1 MPNSMNM
8 KMKFIYTILLA
19 SVTLFSCKKIVE
31 GINVDP
37 NNLQDT
43 DAQTMLTGVELSNVI
58 VQEGELARRSGM
70 WSGYF
75 AGQLFQYNSYQ
86 LYNVIANDYNDTW
99 NQVFAATI
107 KNCRLMRTKALEV
120 NNRRLA
126 GVAQVIEAHAAG
138 TALAL
143 WGDIPFSQVFND
155 QYPNPAFES
164 QLRIYDSLQVLLD
177 TAINNLNSS
186 SFLSFAAQDIYY
198 QGDPIKWRQA
208 AFTLKARYYL
218 QTRNYAQA
226 LLAAQSGI
234 STAANSMVMTHI
246 DNANGSNLYSQFMV
260 DERPGFMN
268 AANTYAVSIINPAG
282 ARYRGNSKTN
292 ETARYRYL
300 YRSGTDINYNNV
312 GGAFHRT
319 TAFPLITYAENLLIQ
334 TEADYRLNGF
344 TAGLNRLN
352 TYRAWMNTGAHVS
365 PTYAVAGTFRYDPYV
380 AADFGTGGVEN
391 SNNPFVT
398 YALTSNAAGVVAGP
412 GASSITPANVTTIGY
427 SAPVYRTPTGMKLT
441 GNANGDSTTTNP
453 NWAAEGTTTTVNAD
467 FSGITFNNTTRY
479 VQYNITT
486 AAGGSFAMQNISIP
500 VTVTGAGTLFAAVAY
515 STDNWATHTYLTQN
529 GNGGEQISSTAPLT
543 VGLPNP
549 VPLTSNRFS
558 VRIIIWRKFASVGN
572 FASANVG
579 SSVFT
584 ISTLPPAASLTPDQ
598 ALLREILE
606 ERYVSFFGQIEGF
619 NDLRRTQKE
628 PLVRVPVLPNAG
640 TEFPQRFLYPQVEI
654 DRNTSTPSPI
664 PGLFVRTPINQ

>member
-1 MPNSMNM
+1 M
-8 KMKFIYTILLA
+8 KHNILYLCL
-19 SVTLFSCKKIVE
+19 LFSLSFLSCKKIVE

-37 NNLQDT
+37 NNLQDAT
-43 DAQTMLTGVELSNVI
+43 AATMLTGVQLSNVL

-99 NQVFAATI
+99 SQVFAATV
-107 KNCRLMRTKALEV
+107 KNARLMRQKALEV

-126 GVAQVIEAHAAG
+126 GVAQVIEAHATG

-143 WGDIPFSQVFND
+143 WGDIPYSEVFND
-155 QYPNPAFES
+155 RFPNPSFES
-164 QLRIYDSLQVLLD
+164 QIRLYDSLQVLLD

-186 SFLSFAAQDIYY
+186 SFVSFAAQDIYY

-208 AFTLKARYYL
+208 AYTLKARYYL
-218 QTRNYAQA
+218 HTRKYADA
-226 LLAAQSGI
+226 LTAAQNGI
-234 STAANSMVMTHI
+234 SIAANSMVMTHI

-268 AANTYAVSIINPAG
+268 AAGTYAVSIINPAG

-292 ETARYRYL
+292 ETARYRYY

-344 TAGLNRLN
+344 TAGLGRLN
-352 TYRAWMNTGAHVS
+352 TYRAWLNTGAHLS
-365 PTYAVAGTFRYDPYV
+365 TTYAVAGTFRYDPYV

-391 SNNPFVT
+391 SNNPFIT
-398 YALTSNAAGVVAGP
+398 YALTSNANGVVAGP
-412 GASSITPANVTTIGY
+412 GASSITPAAVTTIGY
-427 SAPVYRTPTGMKLT
+427 SAPVYRSTGMKLT

-453 NWAAEGTTTTVNAD
+453 NWAAEGTATTVNAN

-479 VQYNITT
+479 VQYDITT
-486 AAGGSFAMQNISIP
+486 AAGSTFAMQNLSLP
-500 VTVTGAGTLFAAVAY
+500 VTVTGAGTLNAAVAY
-515 STDNWATHTYLTQN
+515 STDNWATHTYLTLN
-529 GNGGEQISSTAPLT
+529 GNVGEAVSSTLPLT
-543 VGLPNP
+543 VGLPST
-549 VPLTSNRFS
+549 VALTSNRFS
-558 VRIIIWRKFASVGN
+558 IRVIIWRRFATVGN

-579 SSVFT
+579 TTVFT
-584 ISTLPPAASLTPDQ
+584 LNTVPPVSSLTPDQ

-619 NDLRRTQKE
+619 NDVRRTQKE
-628 PLVRVPVLPNAG
+628 TGVRVPVMPNTG
-640 TEFPQRFLYPQVEI
+640 SSFPQRFLYPQSEL

-664 PGLFVRTPINQ
+664 PGIFTPTPVNQ

>member
-1 MPNSMNM
+1 M
-8 KMKFIYTILLA
+8 KNKIAYLFIFVSLSFL
-19 SVTLFSCKKIVE
+19 SCKKFVE

-37 NNLQDT
+37 NNPQDAT
-43 DAQTMLTGVELSNVI
+43 AATMLTGVELSNVI

-107 KNCRLMRTKALEV
+107 KNCRLMKQKSLAI
-120 NNRRLA
+120 NNIRLA

-143 WGDIPFSQVFND
+143 WGDIPYSQVYNEN
-155 QYPNPAFES
+155 YPNPVFEP
-164 QLRIYDSLQVLLD
+164 QVKLYDSLQVLLD
-177 TAINNLNSS
+177 SAISNLNSA
-186 SFLSFAAQDIYY
+186 SFISFAAQDILY
-198 QGDPIKWRQA
+198 QGDATKWKQA
-208 AFTLKARYYL
+208 AYTLKARYYL
-218 QTRNYAQA
+218 HTKQYAMA
-226 LLAAQSGI
+226 MAAAQNGI
-234 STAANSMVMTHI
+234 SAAANNMVMTHI
-246 DNANGSNLYSQFMV
+246 DNANGSNLYSQFLV

-268 AANTYAVSIINPAG
+268 AAGTYAVSIINPAG
-282 ARYRGNSKTN
+282 AKYRGNSKTN
-292 ETARYRYL
+292 ETARFRYL

-319 TAFPLITYAENLLIQ
+319 TAFPLITYAENLLIL

-352 TYRAWMNTGAHVS
+352 TYRAWMNTGAHLS
-365 PTYAVAGTFRYDPYV
+365 STYAVAGTYRYDPYL
-380 AADFGTGGVEN
+380 ASDFASGGVEN

-398 YALTSNAAGVVAGP
+398 YPLTANATGTVTGP
-412 GASSITPANVTTIGY
+412 GAASITPAIVTTTGY
-427 SAPVYRTPTGMKLT
+427 STPVYRSLGMKLT

-453 NWAAEGTTTTVNAD
+453 NWAAEGTATTVNTT

-479 VQYNITT
+479 VQYDITT
-486 AAGGSFAMQNISIP
+486 AAGSTFAMQNLSLP
-500 VTVTGAGTLFAAVAY
+500 VTVTGAGTLNAAVAY
-515 STDNWATHTYLTQN
+515 STDNWATFTYLTPS
-529 GNGGEQISSTAPLT
+529 GNAGEPISSTVSLS
-543 VGLPNP
+543 VGLPAA
-549 VPLTSNRFS
+549 VPLTNNRFS
-558 VRIIIWRKFASVGN
+558 VRLIIWRKFASVGN

-579 SSVFT
+579 STFFT
-584 ISTLPPAASLTPDQ
+584 LSTLPPAASLTPDQ

-619 NDLRRTQKE
+619 NDMRRTQNE
-628 PLVRVPVLPNAG
+628 TLVRVPITPNSG
-640 TEFPQRFLYPQVEI
+640 TQLPQRFLYPQSEI
-654 DRNTSTPSPI
+654 DRNSSTPGPI
-664 PGLFVRTPINQ
+664 PGIFVRTPVNQ